1 MILEQWVI
9 YTNPVQLL
17 SIWLPPFS
25 PVDVIATEQQMA
37 AENYFLDKEGGLLLI
52 SLLLLLMAATKIG
65 SGRRLHFSRQIA

>member
-1 MILEQWVI
+1 MIRA
-9 YTNPVQLL
+9 TNPVQLL

-37 AENYFLDKEGGLLLI
+37 AENYFLNKEGGLLL
-52 SLLLLLMAATKIG
+52 MDATAG